1 MCACVKRGGHH
12 HPIPEGLC
20 MEQLVHRSQ
29 SLTLPGASL
38 LWAANI
44 TKEDCKNPV
53 GSPASRLPRGPPHV
67 VLLPPA
73 QGKPSNSAP
82 QAAKHR
88 TKCCCPM
95 HCRSSVR
102 SARSQDVPG
111 AARAEAGCANDP

>member
-1 MCACVKRGGHH
+1 MCACVQRGGHH

-53 GSPASRLPRGPPHV
+53 GSPASRLPRGPP
-67 VLLPPA
+67 P
-73 QGKPSNSAP
+73 
-82 QAAKHR
+82 
-88 TKCCCPM
+88 CCPAAP
-95 HCRSSVR
+95 S
-102 SARSQDVPG
+102 PG
-111 AARAEAGCANDP
+111 EALQLSPPGSEA